1 MPELDLISI
10 FIVRLNKLGIKYI
23 ITGSVA
29 SIIYGEPR
37 LTHDVDL
44 IIELNKDD
52 ITDFVSAFPLED
64 FYCPPEEV
72 VNVEINRRLRGHFN
86 LIHHETGFKADIYL
100 SGEDPLHQWALDNGK
115 RAEYEGE
122 SLWLAPIEY
131 VIIRKLQ
138 YSQEGGSEKHIRDIQ
153 SMLEISANQIGYHF
167 LDKKIQE
174 LNLET
179 GWRRVKS

>member
-1 MPELDLISI
+1 MPGPDLVSI
-10 FIVRLNKLGIKYI
+10 FIAKLNKLGIKYI

-44 IIELNKDD
+44 VIELNKDD
-52 ITDFVSAFPLED
+52 ISDFVSAFPLEE

-72 VNVEINRRLRGHFN
+72 VNVEIKRRLRGHFN

-100 SGEDPLHQWALDNGK
+100 SGEDPLHQWALDNKKGV
-115 RAEYEGE
+115 EHEGGA
-122 SLWLAPIEY
+122 LWLAPIEY

-138 YSQEGGSEKHIRDIQ
+138 YYQEGGSEKHVRDIQ
-153 SMLEISANQIGYHF
+153 GILEISADQIDYHF
-167 LDKKIQE
+167 LDKKIQG